1 MKRVLRPGGKLAV
14 LEFSK
19 PSVFPIKQVFTF
31 YSKYILPLWG
41 KIFSGSQEAYVYL
54 PESVKHFPE
63 GQHFIDILSKCGY
76 QNTSFSRL
84 TFGITQFMKEQ
95 NRNMV
100 AKWLMLALLLVIG
113 PLVKGQEINPTYD
126 LHRIHFGFSIIGNY
140 GKLKYNTA
148 SDFMDNDTI
157 QTINTNSF
165 PGFGVGGIMNLKV
178 AEYWDFRTMV
188 NIQFV
193 ERHLQYNFRGGDIQT
208 AKVNSTYM
216 EIPLQMKYKSKRNHN
231 KRFYWV
237 GGATYRYDFASDI
250 DTERSNTKPIVA
262 LYPATFSYDFGAG
275 LDLYYEFFKFS
286 PEIRISN
293 GIGNSMVPDSFIY
306 SSSLSRMSPKL
317 IQFFLHFEG

>member
-1 MKRVLRPGGKLAV
+1 
-14 LEFSK
+14 
-19 PSVFPIKQVFTF
+19 
-31 YSKYILPLWG
+31 
-41 KIFSGSQEAYVYL
+41 
-54 PESVKHFPE
+54 
-63 GQHFIDILSKCGY
+63 
-76 QNTSFSRL
+76 
-84 TFGITQFMKEQ
+84 MKEQ

-100 AKWLMLALLLVIG
+100 AKWLMLGLLLVIS

-306 SSSLSRMSPKL
+306 SSSL
-317 IQFFLHFEG
+317 

>member
-1 MKRVLRPGGKLAV
+1 
-14 LEFSK
+14 
-19 PSVFPIKQVFTF
+19 
-31 YSKYILPLWG
+31 
-41 KIFSGSQEAYVYL
+41 
-54 PESVKHFPE
+54 
-63 GQHFIDILSKCGY
+63 
-76 QNTSFSRL
+76 
-84 TFGITQFMKEQ
+84 MKEQ

-100 AKWLMLALLLVIG
+100 AKWLMLGLLLVIS

-126 LHRIHFGFSIIGNY
+126 LHRIHLGFSIIGNY

-193 ERHLQYNFRGGDIQT
+193 ERHLMYNFRGGDIQT

-216 EIPLQMKYKSKRNHN
+216 EIPFQMKYKSKRNHN

-237 GGATYRYDFASDI
+237 GGVTYRYDFASDI

-293 GIGNSMVPDSFIY
+293 GLGNSMVPDSFIY

>member
-1 MKRVLRPGGKLAV
+1 MKVQNKKTVLKSLILGL
-14 LEFSK
+14 LI
-19 PSVFPIKQVFTF
+19 SVSSIVQ
-31 YSKYILPLWG
+31 
-41 KIFSGSQEAYVYL
+41 A
-54 PESVKHFPE
+54 
-63 GQHFIDILSKCGY
+63 
-76 QNTSFSRL
+76 
-84 TFGITQFMKEQ
+84 
-95 NRNMV
+95 
-100 AKWLMLALLLVIG
+100 
-113 PLVKGQEINPTYD
+113 QEINPTYD

-148 SDFMDNDTI
+148 SDFLDNDTI

-193 ERHLQYNFRGGDIQT
+193 ERHLQYNFRGGAIET
-208 AKVNSTYM
+208 AKINSTYM
-216 EIPLQMKYKSKRNHN
+216 EIPFQLKYKSKRNHN

-250 DTERSNTKPIVA
+250 ETERSNTKPIVA

-293 GIGNSMVPDSFIY
+293 GMGNSLVPDSYIY
-306 SSSLSRMSPKL
+306 ASALSRMSPKL

>member
-1 MKRVLRPGGKLAV
+1 
-14 LEFSK
+14 
-19 PSVFPIKQVFTF
+19 
-31 YSKYILPLWG
+31 
-41 KIFSGSQEAYVYL
+41 
-54 PESVKHFPE
+54 
-63 GQHFIDILSKCGY
+63 
-76 QNTSFSRL
+76 
-84 TFGITQFMKEQ
+84 MKEQ

>member
-1 MKRVLRPGGKLAV
+1 
-14 LEFSK
+14 
-19 PSVFPIKQVFTF
+19 
-31 YSKYILPLWG
+31 
-41 KIFSGSQEAYVYL
+41 
-54 PESVKHFPE
+54 
-63 GQHFIDILSKCGY
+63 
-76 QNTSFSRL
+76 
-84 TFGITQFMKEQ
+84 MKEQ
-95 NRNMV
+95 NRNMMT
-100 AKWLMLALLLVIG
+100 KWLMLGLMLMFG

-193 ERHLQYNFRGGDIQT
+193 ERHLMYNFRGGDIQT
-208 AKVNSTYM
+208 AKINSTYM
-216 EIPLQMKYKSKRNHN
+216 EIPFQMKYKSKRSHN

-237 GGATYRYDFASDI
+237 GGVTYRYDFASDI

-293 GIGNSMVPDSFIY
+293 GLGNSMVPDSFIY

>member
-1 MKRVLRPGGKLAV
+1 
-14 LEFSK
+14 
-19 PSVFPIKQVFTF
+19 
-31 YSKYILPLWG
+31 
-41 KIFSGSQEAYVYL
+41 
-54 PESVKHFPE
+54 
-63 GQHFIDILSKCGY
+63 
-76 QNTSFSRL
+76 
-84 TFGITQFMKEQ
+84 MKEQ

-100 AKWLMLALLLVIG
+100 AKWLMLGLLLVIS

>member
-1 MKRVLRPGGKLAV
+1 MKVLNKMTGIKTIV
-14 LEFSK
+14 LGALMTVFSVV
-19 PSVFPIKQVFTF
+19 S
-31 YSKYILPLWG
+31 
-41 KIFSGSQEAYVYL
+41 A
-54 PESVKHFPE
+54 
-63 GQHFIDILSKCGY
+63 
-76 QNTSFSRL
+76 
-84 TFGITQFMKEQ
+84 
-95 NRNMV
+95 
-100 AKWLMLALLLVIG
+100 
-113 PLVKGQEINPTYD
+113 QEINPTYD
-126 LHRIHFGFSIIGNY
+126 LHRVHFGFSIIGNY

-148 SDFMDNDTI
+148 SNFLDNDTI
-157 QTINTNSF
+157 QTINTSSF

-193 ERHLQYNFRGGDIQT
+193 ERHLLYTFRGGTVET
-208 AKVNSTYM
+208 AKINSTYM
-216 EIPLQMKYKSKRNHN
+216 EIPLQLKYKSKRNHN

-293 GIGNSMVPDSFIY
+293 GLGNSLVPDSFIY
-306 SSSLSRMSPKL
+306 ASSLSRMSPKL

>member
-1 MKRVLRPGGKLAV
+1 MKAQNKMAV
-14 LEFSK
+14 
-19 PSVFPIKQVFTF
+19 IKSF
-31 YSKYILPLWG
+31 ILGLL
-41 KIFSGSQEAYVYL
+41 ITVGSTLHA
-54 PESVKHFPE
+54 
-63 GQHFIDILSKCGY
+63 
-76 QNTSFSRL
+76 
-84 TFGITQFMKEQ
+84 
-95 NRNMV
+95 
-100 AKWLMLALLLVIG
+100 
-113 PLVKGQEINPTYD
+113 QEINPTYD
-126 LHRIHFGFSIIGNY
+126 LHRVHFGFSIIGNY

-148 SDFMDNDTI
+148 SNFLDNDTI
-157 QTINTNSF
+157 QTINTSSF

-178 AEYWDFRTMV
+178 ADYWDFRTMV

-193 ERHLQYNFRGGDIQT
+193 ERHLLYNFRGGAVET
-208 AKVNSTYM
+208 AKINSTYM
-216 EIPLQMKYKSKRNHN
+216 EIPFQLKYKSKRNHN

-293 GIGNSMVPDSFIY
+293 GLGNSLVPDSFIY

>member
-1 MKRVLRPGGKLAV
+1 
-14 LEFSK
+14 
-19 PSVFPIKQVFTF
+19 
-31 YSKYILPLWG
+31 
-41 KIFSGSQEAYVYL
+41 
-54 PESVKHFPE
+54 
-63 GQHFIDILSKCGY
+63 
-76 QNTSFSRL
+76 
-84 TFGITQFMKEQ
+84 
-95 NRNMV
+95 
-100 AKWLMLALLLVIG
+100 
-113 PLVKGQEINPTYD
+113 
-126 LHRIHFGFSIIGNY
+126 
-140 GKLKYNTA
+140 
-148 SDFMDNDTI
+148 
-157 QTINTNSF
+157 
-165 PGFGVGGIMNLKV
+165 MNLKV

-208 AKVNSTYM
+208 AKINSTYM
-216 EIPLQMKYKSKRNHN
+216 EIPFQMKYKSKRNHN

-306 SSSLSRMSPKL
+306 ASSLSRMSPKL

>member
-1 MKRVLRPGGKLAV
+1 
-14 LEFSK
+14 
-19 PSVFPIKQVFTF
+19 
-31 YSKYILPLWG
+31 
-41 KIFSGSQEAYVYL
+41 
-54 PESVKHFPE
+54 
-63 GQHFIDILSKCGY
+63 
-76 QNTSFSRL
+76 
-84 TFGITQFMKEQ
+84 MKEQ

-100 AKWLMLALLLVIG
+100 AKWLMLALLLVIS